1 MKIVLFVCTG
11 NSCRS
16 PMAKGIAADRLPQ
29 RWQGEVAFSSAG
41 TAAYDGMGAA
51 ENAVLV
57 LREIGIDISGH
68 RARLLT
74 REMVESA
81 ALVVAMAR
89 RHRDEILRIAPRSA
103 KKVIVLGD
111 LDPARE
117 SPDIEDPIGGDEAM
131 YRRTR
136 DELAG
141 LVQLLFD
148 GFDFR
153 HSGIFSPK

>member
-16 PMAKGIAADRLPQ
+16 PMARGIAAARLPGC
-29 RWQGEVAFSSAG
+29 RQGEVAFSSAG
-41 TAAYDGMGAA
+41 TAAYDGMRAA

-57 LREIGIDISGH
+57 LKEIGIDISRH

-74 REMVESA
+74 GEMVESS
-81 ALVVAMAR
+81 ALVVAMTR
-89 RHRDEILRIAPRSA
+89 RHKEEILRISPGSA
-103 KKVIVLGD
+103 GKVIVLGD
-111 LDPARE
+111 LDPKRE
-117 SPDIEDPIGGDEAM
+117 SPDIEDPIDGDEAL

-136 DELAG
+136 DEIAELVLLLIDG
-141 LVQLLFD
+141 L
-148 GFDFR
+148 DFR